1 LSFRSALFADQR
13 SFSARHP
20 STSIEFAVSRRVIG
34 LKLLMDLPIACT
46 LTESELK
53 ERRRTVLNLIRDSAI
68 DARSIPGGY
77 SYRFRPS
84 SEVLSQLFN
93 LVDLERQCCAFLTF
107 KIVVEPQQS
116 IALEVSGPPN
126 AIDMVADLFGSL

>member
-1 LSFRSALFADQR
+1 
-13 SFSARHP
+13 
-20 STSIEFAVSRRVIG
+20 
-34 LKLLMDLPIACT
+34 MDLPIACT

-68 DARSIPGGY
+68 DAASIPGGY

-84 SEVLSQLFN
+84 SEALSQLFN

-107 KIVVEPQQS
+107 KIVVEPQQP

-126 AIDMVADLFGSL
+126 AIDVVADLFGSL